1 MMFKR
6 VLKITIALLALSIII
21 PSIKSM
27 ATTINHKIL
36 IIYDSSNV
44 YGEGENIL
52 EQVNRVATESNIPVN
67 LEKVNFTE
75 ENNIKDLDE
84 YSNIIILNCNTQI
97 FNGDLLKE
105 LNAEANKITYISDI
119 QNSGLSYK
127 KIMPIPEKATNYF
140 TFRNELLNNI
150 DGRNV
155 SGDKYLVINNV
166 TPFINLNDLVDK
178 IKYLN
183 GQGIPFIINAI
194 PVFENPTFKAMQNFT
209 EALRYAQA
217 SGGYV
222 ILSCPY
228 INQGNATAQEI
239 FAAMEEGYK
248 NYVNY
253 LVYPIG
259 ISMPNYLLYN
269 QDLKTDLEKSNTVFV
284 ENSTVATGGI
294 TDYDNPVFKNVIE
307 EISYKDAISNNIN
320 SMAGSVGVSIDD
332 SVDLATFKTDIQNL
346 INNGIAFSTPRNLN
360 SEIEINGNKIQ
371 CKADG
376 VYLNGKYVQ
385 QNTYISNKELFK
397 TDSSNATTTNNND
410 IDISKISDK
419 LLIFGAVACI
429 LFIIITILSK
439 RIDKKKY
446 FR

>member
-1 MMFKR
+1 M
-6 VLKITIALLALSIII
+6 IALVAVIIII

-27 ATTINHKIL
+27 ATTINPKIL
-36 IIYDSSNV
+36 IVYDSNSV

-52 EQVNRVATESNIPVN
+52 AQVNRIATESNIPVN
-67 LEKVNFTE
+67 LRKVNFTQE
-75 ENNIKDLDE
+75 RNIKNLDE
-84 YSNIIILNCNTQI
+84 YSNIIILNCNDQI
-97 FNGDLLKE
+97 FNAELLKE
-105 LNAEANKITYISDI
+105 LNAEADKILYISNI
-119 QNSGLSYK
+119 QNNGLNYK
-127 KIMPIPEKATNYF
+127 KVISIPEKAMSYI
-140 TFRNELLNNI
+140 TFRNEVLNSI
-150 DGRNV
+150 EGRKI
-155 SGDKYLVINNV
+155 SEDRYLVINNV

-183 GQGIPFIINAI
+183 SQGIPFIINAI

-217 SGGYV
+217 SGGYI

-239 FAAMEEGYK
+239 FKAMEEGYK

-269 QDLKTDLEKSNTVFV
+269 SELKKDLEKSNTVFI

-294 TDYDNPVFKNVIE
+294 TDYDNPVFKNVIQ
-307 EISYKDAISNNIN
+307 EIPYKDAISNDIN
-320 SMAGSVGVSIDD
+320 SMVGSMGISIDD
-332 SVDLATFKTDIQNL
+332 SVDLETFKTDVQNL
-346 INNGIAFSTPRNLN
+346 INGGIVFSTPRNLN
-360 SEIEINGNKIQ
+360 SEIEINGNKVQ
-371 CKADG
+371 CRADG

-397 TDSSNATTTNNND
+397 TESSSGTTTNNDD

-439 RIDKKKY
+439 RIDRKKY
-446 FR
+446 FRQEK